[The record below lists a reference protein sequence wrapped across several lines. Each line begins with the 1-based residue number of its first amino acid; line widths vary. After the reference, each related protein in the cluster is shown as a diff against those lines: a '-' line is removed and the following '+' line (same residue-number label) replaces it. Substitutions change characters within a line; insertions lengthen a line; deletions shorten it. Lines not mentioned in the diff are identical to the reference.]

1 MRRFKYLLTSE
12 FKLALTAI
20 PIQVI
25 AIIQPTILFLLMS
38 AILVKPT
45 FDMNIR
51 MNDEPFTKDLV
62 QAMQTI
68 GSPIGETYINPI
80 LITDNMEANFQ
91 QIIRVENRDDHAVAI
106 QDFGYIDSNLLK
118 NYRNRLTAAG
128 LTIWN
133 RDLGNTAIEVNEIPL
148 LPSDVP
154 FGVYFGMGLL
164 PTAVF
169 IAAIFTGSVLTG
181 QDF

>member
-106 QDFGYIDSNLLK
+106 QVFWL
-118 NYRNRLTAAG
+118 YRQQPIKELSQSADRS
-128 LTIWN
+128 
-133 RDLGNTAIEVNEIPL
+133 RPDDLEQGPRQYCDR
-148 LPSDVP
+148 S
-154 FGVYFGMGLL
+154 
-164 PTAVF
+164 
-169 IAAIFTGSVLTG
+169 
-181 QDF
+181 